1 MPVALTVNGQRR
13 ELAADPET
21 PLLYALRN
29 DLGLK
34 AARYGCGAG
43 LCGSCMVLVLVDG
56 KPVPSCDV
64 PVSALEGKSIVTLEG
79 LEFEKLREAFIEEQA
94 AQCAYCSSGILV
106 AAAAL
111 LHANPHPGEA
121 EIRTALKGNLCRC
134 GAHGR
139 VIRAVQRASR

>member
-34 AARYGCGAG
+34 AAKYGCGAG
-43 LCGSCMVLVLVDG
+43 LCGSCMVLVDG

-64 PVSALEGKSIVTLEG
+64 PVSAVEGKSILTLEG
-79 LEFEKLREAFIEEQA
+79 LSIEKLQHAFIEEQA
-94 AQCAYCSSGILV
+94 AQCAYCASGILV

-111 LHANPHPGEA
+111 LQANPHPSEA
-121 EIRTALKGNLCRC
+121 EIRIALKGNLCRC